1 MPLLSLI
8 RARPAAA
15 RLDDADEA
23 ALLRRI
29 ADGERA
35 ALAALYH
42 GYHRRLDRFLA
53 RLTRRADVVEEV
65 INDTFW
71 IVWQKAGEFRG
82 ESRVSTW
89 ILGIAWRCALK
100 TLREHGDEPAEAPAD
115 EQTHELHA
123 LDDPHARHE
132 LADWV
137 AKGMR
142 RLNAEQRA
150 TMELAYGAGH
160 SLDEVAQIMDCELST
175 VKARMFHARA
185 KLRQVLPMLA
195 GVPPVRRP
203 GREGRK
209 EYDDE
214 EA

>member
-8 RARPAAA
+8 RARPAPA
-15 RLDDADEA
+15 RLDEADEA
-23 ALLRRI
+23 VLLRRI
-29 ADGERA
+29 ADGERV
-35 ALAALYH
+35 ALEALYRA
-42 GYHRRLDRFLA
+42 YHRRLDRFLA

-100 TLREHGDEPAEAPAD
+100 TLREHGEEPAEAPAD
-115 EQTHELHA
+115 ESAHQLHA

-160 SLDEVAQIMDCELST
+160 SLEEVAQIMDCELST
-175 VKARMFHARA
+175 VKARMFHARV

-195 GVPPVRRP
+195 GLSKGRP
-203 GREGRK
+203 AGRK

-214 EA
+214 A

>member
-8 RARPAAA
+8 RARPAPA
-15 RLDDADEA
+15 RLDEADEA
-23 ALLRRI
+23 VLLRRI

-35 ALAALYH
+35 ALEALYRA
-42 GYHRRLDRFLA
+42 YHRRLDRFLA

-100 TLREHGDEPAEAPAD
+100 TLREHGEEPAEAPAD
-115 EQTHELHA
+115 ESAHQLHA

-160 SLDEVAQIMDCELST
+160 SLEEVAQIMDCELST
-175 VKARMFHARA
+175 VKARMFHARV

-195 GVPPVRRP
+195 GLSKGRP
-203 GREGRK
+203 AGRK

-214 EA
+214 A

>member
-15 RLDDADEA
+15 RLDEADDV

-29 ADGERA
+29 ARGERT
-35 ALAALYH
+35 ALESLYR

-53 RLTRRADVVEEV
+53 RLTRRADVIEEV

-71 IVWQKAGEFRG
+71 VVWQKAGEFRG

-100 TLREHGDEPAEAPAD
+100 TLREHGDEPTDPAD
-115 EQTHELHA
+115 AASAADTLHA

-195 GVPPVRRP
+195 GVPAARHP
-203 GREGRK
+203 GHPGPQED
-209 EYDDE
+209 DDE
-214 EA
+214 A

>member
-8 RARPAAA
+8 RVRPAA
-15 RLDDADEA
+15 RLDEA
-23 ALLRRI
+23 GEAVLLRRI
-29 ADGERA
+29 VDGDRA
-35 ALAALYH
+35 ALEALYRA
-42 GYHRRLDRFLA
+42 YHRRLDRFLA
-53 RLTRRADVVEEV
+53 RLTRRADVIEEV

-71 IVWQKAGEFRG
+71 IVWQKAGDFRG
-82 ESRVSTW
+82 DSRVSTW

-100 TLREHGDEPAEAPAD
+100 TLRDHGDEPLDPAD
-115 EQTHELHA
+115 AATAADTLHA

-160 SLDEVAQIMDCELST
+160 SLEEVAQIMDCELST

-195 GVPPVRRP
+195 GVPARSVRP
-203 GREGRK
+203 K
-209 EYDDE
+209 EYDDDT
-214 EA
+214 

>member
-8 RARPAAA
+8 RARPARPG
-15 RLDDADEA
+15 RLDEADEA

-29 ADGERA
+29 VQGERA
-35 ALAALYH
+35 ALEALYRA
-42 GYHRRLDRFLA
+42 YHRRLDRFLA
-53 RLTRRADVVEEV
+53 RLTRRADVIEEV

-100 TLREHGDEPAEAPAD
+100 TLRDHGDEPAEVSADAASAAD
-115 EQTHELHA
+115 ELQA

-132 LADWV
+132 LDDWV
-137 AKGMR
+137 AKGML

-160 SLDEVAQIMDCELST
+160 SLEEVAQIMDCELST
-175 VKARMFHARA
+175 VKARMFHARV

-195 GVPPVRRP
+195 GLSAGRP
-203 GREGRK
+203 AGRK

-214 EA
+214 A

>member
-15 RLDDADEA
+15 PQGDADEA
-23 ALLRRI
+23 ALLHRI
-29 ADGERA
+29 ALGERA
-35 ALAALYH
+35 AMESLYR

-82 ESRVSTW
+82 DSRVSTW

-100 TLREHGDEPAEAPAD
+100 TLREHGDEPTEPAD
-115 EQTHELHA
+115 AASAADALHA

-142 RLNAEQRA
+142 RLTAEQRA

-195 GVPPVRRP
+195 GMPAVRHS
-203 GREGRK
+203 GRAGRQ
-209 EYDDE
+209 ENDDE
-214 EA
+214 A